1 MKFKKFKKTI
11 RKLEAELPDD
21 VNNKLSKKVLKEVP
35 KKDRNMFIE
44 ATFDIVNLIKF
55 IYGNEENEDNI
66 NIDDEL
72 QDEFLSLSIEV
83 CPECK
88 KMTIKK

>member
-11 RKLEAELPDD
+11 RELEAELPNG

-55 IYGNEENEDNI
+55 VYGNEENEDNI
-66 NIDDEL
+66 DIDDES
-72 QDEFLSLSIEV
+72 QDEFLSLSIEI

-88 KMTIKK
+88 KITIKK